1 MQNEELCR
9 QAADML
15 DAGLIKPTRSANNF
29 PTLLVSKGEPRVQPD
44 GSIKQTAPRLTL
56 DLRRLNPLIICEF
69 FELANLRHLCDGL
82 ASNSLHSSFDCT
94 AGYTQVELE
103 DTDTPKSV
111 DMMAFTLPRCKHRLS
126 GQRFSHTRMVMGMK
140 DAMARFSRIMH

>member
-69 FELANLRHLCDGL
+69 FELANLRHLCDDL
-82 ASNSLHSSFDCT
+82 AFNSLHSSFDCT
-94 AGYTQVELE
+94 AGHTC
-103 DTDTPKSV
+103 V
-111 DMMAFTLPRCKHRLS
+111 DSR
-126 GQRFSHTRMVMGMK
+126 TRT
-140 DAMARFSRIMH
+140 RPSPST